1 MSEDESSVESMV
13 IQDLAPEPESTD
25 GLVEP
30 IPGLQMK
37 AGDEISRDVLS
48 KPPRDIADTSG
59 NNSSLDRVRTQF
71 ARFFVC
77 FLWFNILIATGA
89 SLYNQI
95 SFALPNI
102 GLALALGVVTTWLWR
117 TTGHSPITRYISSA
131 SMAGIVAII
140 LAAFSGSPYILDIHM
155 YFFATLAIVAG
166 WYDWRS
172 IIVYAAVVAVHH
184 LVLNFALPVIVFP
197 DGSDFPRVLLHA
209 VVVVVQSGFLI
220 WVTDRLTRSLNDAD
234 DAVKVSELARS
245 EAEELGEEQAR
256 ISASQHD
263 RQARTENL
271 INGFRQDVQK
281 VLVVVQEHMGRMGQT
296 ADELSEVSEDTEK
309 RTSTATEAVENA
321 SANVTRVAAA
331 TEQLAQSVNEITQK
345 TETTSK
351 IVNDAREA
359 TRSSNDKVACLAD
372 TARNIEE
379 VIDLIQGIAE
389 QTNLLALNAKIEAAR
404 AGESGKGF
412 AIVADEV
419 KELANQTSSATEE
432 IAAQIKDI
440 QTSTGETVSTIQKI
454 TETMEDVN
462 SQASSIAAA
471 IEEQGQATS
480 RISQN
485 IQQAAG
491 GTERVARDMKALKTA
506 VRKTSQSAE
515 NVQGGSSAVSEQAD
529 QLRRIVN
536 RFLDEVAAA

>member
-1 MSEDESSVESMV
+1 MSLGFTSNSFS
-13 IQDLAPEPESTD
+13 
-25 GLVEP
+25 GL
-30 IPGLQMK
+30 
-37 AGDEISRDVLS
+37 
-48 KPPRDIADTSG
+48 T
-59 NNSSLDRVRTQF
+59 
-71 ARFFVC
+71 
-77 FLWFNILIATGA
+77 
-89 SLYNQI
+89 
-95 SFALPNI
+95 
-102 GLALALGVVTTWLWR
+102 
-117 TTGHSPITRYISSA
+117 
-131 SMAGIVAII
+131 IVA
-140 LAAFSGSPYILDIHM
+140 
-155 YFFATLAIVAG
+155 
-166 WYDWRS
+166 
-172 IIVYAAVVAVHH
+172 
-184 LVLNFALPVIVFP
+184 N
-197 DGSDFPRVLLHA
+197 SDR
-209 VVVVVQSGFLI
+209 
-220 WVTDRLTRSLNDAD
+220 
-234 DAVKVSELARS
+234 
-245 EAEELGEEQAR
+245 
-256 ISASQHD
+256 
-263 RQARTENL
+263 
-271 INGFRQDVQK
+271 
-281 VLVVVQEHMGRMGQT
+281 
-296 ADELSEVSEDTEK
+296 
-309 RTSTATEAVENA
+309 
-321 SANVTRVAAA
+321 
-331 TEQLAQSVNEITQK
+331 
-345 TETTSK
+345 SK

>member
-1 MSEDESSVESMV
+1 MDPTNHLHRDAEDEAPTDANSQLLPSSIEGF
-13 IQDLAPEPESTD
+13 PHT
-25 GLVEP
+25 
-30 IPGLQMK
+30 
-37 AGDEISRDVLS
+37 
-48 KPPRDIADTSG
+48 
-59 NNSSLDRVRTQF
+59 SSLDRVRTQF

-77 FLWFNILIATGA
+77 FLWLNILIATGV
-89 SLYNQI
+89 SLYNGI
-95 SFALPNI
+95 AFALINI
-102 GLALALGVVTTWLWR
+102 GLALALGILTTWLWLK
-117 TTGHSPITRYISSA
+117 TGHSPITRYISSA
-131 SMAGIVAII
+131 SIAGIVAII

-184 LVLNFALPVIVFP
+184 LVLNFAFPAIVFP
-197 DGSDFPRVLLHA
+197 DGSDLPRVLLHA

-234 DAVKVSELARS
+234 EAVKVSELARS
-245 EAEELGEEQAR
+245 EAEQLSAEQAQ
-256 ISASQHD
+256 ISANQHD
-263 RQARTENL
+263 RQVKTESL
-271 INGFRQDVQK
+271 IDNFRQDVQK
-281 VLVVVQEHMGRMGQT
+281 VLVVVQDHMGRMGLT
-296 ADELSEVSEDTEK
+296 ANELTEVSEDTEK

-321 SANVTRVAAA
+321 SANVTQIAAA
-331 TEQLAQSVNEITQK
+331 TEQLAQSVNDIAQK

-351 IVNDAREA
+351 IVGDAREA
-359 TRSSNDKVACLAD
+359 TRRSNDKVACLAD

-419 KELANQTSSATEE
+419 KELANQTSRATEE
-432 IAAQIKDI
+432 IAAQIKEI
-440 QTSTGETVSTIQKI
+440 QTSTGETVSTIQTI

-462 SQASSIAAA
+462 SQAASIAAA

-480 RISQN
+480 QISQN

-491 GTERVARDMKALKTA
+491 GTERVDRDMKALKTA
-506 VRKTSQSAE
+506 VQKTSESAE
-515 NVQGGSSAVSEQAD
+515 NVQGGSKAVSEQAD
-529 QLRRIVN
+529 QLKQIVN